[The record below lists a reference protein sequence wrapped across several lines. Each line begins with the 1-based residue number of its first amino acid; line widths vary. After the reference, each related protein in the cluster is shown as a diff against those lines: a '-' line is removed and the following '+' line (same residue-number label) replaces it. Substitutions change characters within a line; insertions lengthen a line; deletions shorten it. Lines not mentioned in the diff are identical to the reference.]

1 MEEILKQI
9 LNEIKDLKADV
20 SNLTTDLTG
29 LKTDVSNLTTDL
41 TGLKTDVSDLK
52 TDVTN
57 LKTDVLF
64 LKEGQGRIETKV
76 DSLSSELRSNF
87 KYTIDK
93 LDEHRKVFGVVSDEL
108 KGAKVDIEYLSSK
121 TGRHDTELNQIM
133 NKLRG

>member
-29 LKTDVSNLTTDL
+29 LKTDVA
-41 TGLKTDVSDLK
+41 DLK